1 MKWWKSK
8 KREQVKDEE
17 PVDILEIFP
26 FIQKVLKQLSE
37 SRKDVKGAS
46 MDLSQ
51 LREENELLKMQISLL
66 EKMMNTEL

>member
-26 FIQKVLKQLSE
+26 FIQKILKQLSE
-37 SRKDVKGAS
+37 NRKDVKGAS
-46 MDLSQ
+46 MDLSR